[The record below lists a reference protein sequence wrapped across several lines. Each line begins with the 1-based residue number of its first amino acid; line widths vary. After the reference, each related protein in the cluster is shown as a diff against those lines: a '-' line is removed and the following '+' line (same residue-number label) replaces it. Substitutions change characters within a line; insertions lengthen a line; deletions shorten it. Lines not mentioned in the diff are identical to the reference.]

1 MVEDKKKTTINV
13 NRFIMLLKQTEL
25 IPMADIYKV
34 KNTMMRMNKGQRLT
48 LKQRQLYEEVATKA
62 SVDPMSNSFVL
73 LNQTKTKLNQMRAAR
88 ELEQQ
93 KETDIQQAPAK

>member
-25 IPMADIYKV
+25 IPMEDIYKV
-34 KNTMMRMNKGQRLT
+34 KNTLMRMNKGQRLT

-73 LNQTKTKLNQMRAAR
+73 LNQTKTKLNQMKAAR

-93 KETDIQQAPAK
+93 KETA